1 MFNFATLF
9 RIATRFYLLSAICR
23 GGALAMLFLIAS
35 TPANAEAMGFRI
47 VTLQSNKCADACP
60 QVIAAD
66 GDIDA
71 AAAERFVGFVR
82 ANVRD
87 KRVKNV
93 VFVNSS
99 GGQVVSALKLGLKM
113 REFGT
118 AVVVAR
124 VIEGSSDDPNGQF
137 ISARCMSA
145 CVFVLMG
152 GKRRV
157 VPAHSLVG
165 IHRMFR
171 DEFGP
176 DPSGD
181 RNRKL
186 ERMFAS
192 GSMVD
197 IVSRYTGAMGIS
209 RDLVSTAERVSP
221 DDIHIV
227 TPLELARWRLGS
239 PKL

>member
-1 MFNFATLF
+1 M
-9 RIATRFYLLSAICR
+9 LSVQWRAVWKAASAASLVAL
-23 GGALAMLFLIAS
+23 GGLAMMGPAS
-35 TPANAEAMGFRI
+35 AASIEFRI
-47 VTLQSNKCADACP
+47 VTLQSSRCGASCP
-60 QVIAAD
+60 QVIAAE
-66 GDIDA
+66 GDIDETA
-71 AAAERFVGFVR
+71 PDRFLAFVR

-93 VFVNSS
+93 VFINSP
-99 GGQVVSALKLGLKM
+99 GGQVVSALKLGLTM
-113 REFGT
+113 RQFGT

-137 ISARCMSA
+137 VSARCMSA

-152 GKRRV
+152 GKKRV
-157 VPAHSLVG
+157 VPSHSFVG

-176 DPSGD
+176 DPAGD
-181 RNRKL
+181 RNRKH

-192 GSMVD
+192 GNMVD
-197 IVSRYTGAMGIS
+197 VVSRYTGAMGIS
-209 RDLVSTAERVSP
+209 RDLISAAEKVSP

-227 TPLELARWRLGS
+227 TPQEMARWRLGS

>member
-1 MFNFATLF
+1 MKLRTLCTFASWLAVLPLGTGTAALETV
-9 RIATRFYLLSAICR
+9 ASVSTQQTTSVAVPEKLAIHA
-23 GGALAMLFLIAS
+23 GALIDV
-35 TPANAEAMGFRI
+35 EAGKVLAGQWILVDGDRI
-47 VTLQSNKCADACP
+47 VAIQS
-60 QVIAAD
+60 
-66 GDIDA
+66 
-71 AAAERFVGFVR
+71 R
-82 ANVRD
+82 
-87 KRVKNV
+87 
-93 VFVNSS
+93 
-99 GGQVVSALKLGLKM
+99 M
-113 REFGT
+113 RQFGT

-124 VIEGSSDDPNGQF
+124 VVEGSSDDPNGQF
-137 ISARCMSA
+137 VSARCMSA

-152 GKRRV
+152 GKKRV
-157 VPAHSLVG
+157 VPSHSQVG

-176 DPSGD
+176 DPAGD
-181 RNRKL
+181 RNRKF

-209 RDLVSTAERVSP
+209 RDLIATAERVSP

-227 TPLELARWRLGS
+227 TPLELTRWRLGS

>member
-1 MFNFATLF
+1 MFGFA
-9 RIATRFYLLSAICR
+9 RRGIQLLSACA
-23 GGALAMLFLIAS
+23 GAAGAAFALAAPLPAS
-35 TPANAEAMGFRI
+35 AAGIDFRV
-47 VTLQSNKCADACP
+47 VTLQSKGCGAACP

-66 GDIDA
+66 GDIDEKA
-71 AAAERFVGFVR
+71 SERFLGFVS

-93 VFVNSS
+93 VFINSS
-99 GGQVVSALKLGLKM
+99 GGQVVSALKLGLRM
-113 REFGT
+113 RQFGT

-124 VIEGSSDDPNGQF
+124 VVEGSSDDPNGQF
-137 ISARCMSA
+137 VSARCMSA

-152 GKRRV
+152 GKKRV
-157 VPAHSLVG
+157 VPSHSQVG

-176 DPSGD
+176 DPAGD
-181 RNRKL
+181 RNRKF

-209 RDLVSTAERVSP
+209 RDLISTAERVSP

-227 TPLELARWRLGS
+227 TPGELTRWRLGS